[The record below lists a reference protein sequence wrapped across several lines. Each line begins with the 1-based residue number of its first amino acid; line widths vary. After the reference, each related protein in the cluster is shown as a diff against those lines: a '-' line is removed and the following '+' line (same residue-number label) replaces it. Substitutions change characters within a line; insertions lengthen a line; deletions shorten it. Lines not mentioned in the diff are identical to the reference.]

1 MMRWFALL
9 AVATSVAAVVSVV
22 SVGFGRDP
30 SVVSSQS
37 VSRPAPEL
45 AGATL
50 DGGRFDLAQ
59 QRGEVVLVNVWASW
73 CGPCRTEYPVLA
85 AAARDL
91 GRRGLVVVG
100 VNTQDTPTNARAFLR
115 EMGGAEYPSV
125 RDDDGTRAVGW
136 GTFGV
141 PETFVV
147 DRAGTVRSRVAGE
160 VTAEWIDQNVVP
172 LLER

>member
-1 MMRWFALL
+1 MMRWFGL
-9 AVATSVAAVVSVV
+9 VAAVTAVGAAVAVV

-30 SVVSSQS
+30 SIVRSQA

-45 AGATL
+45 TGATL

-59 QRGEVVLVNVWASW
+59 QRGQVVLVNVWASW

-85 AAARDL
+85 AAARGL
-91 GRRGLVVVG
+91 GPRGLVVVG
-100 VNTQDTPTNARAFLR
+100 INTQDTRAKAQEFVR
-115 EMGGAEYPSV
+115 EMGGAAYPSV
-125 RDDDGTRAVGW
+125 RDEDGTHAIDW

-147 DRAGTVRSRVAGE
+147 DRDGTVRARLPGE
-160 VTAEWIDQNVVP
+160 VTAKWIDQYVVP